1 MKKLAIV
8 FICALAIVASCS
20 KKTTAPTTAAPTPPP
35 APTQPA
41 PQPQSAADEATL
53 KLFAQHCGKCHGP
66 TGVEGRAP
74 KLWNMHESKAQ
85 IVDIIKN
92 GMGRMPALG
101 GDMSNA
107 EAELLADYVL
117 TIKKP

>member
-20 KKTTAPTTAAPTPPP
+20 KKTTAPTTAAPTPPL

-41 PQPQSAADEATL
+41 PASADASL
-53 KLFAQHCGKCHGP
+53 KLFQAHCSKCHGP

-74 KLWNMHESKAQ
+74 KLWDMHHSKAEV
-85 IVDIIKN
+85 VDIIKN
-92 GMGRMPALG
+92 GAGRMPALG

-107 EAELLADYVL
+107 EAEQIADYVL
-117 TIKKP
+117 TLKKP

>member
-8 FICALAIVASCS
+8 FVCALALVASCS
-20 KKTTAPTTAAPTPPP
+20 KKTTAPTTSANTA
-35 APTQPA
+35 QPA
-41 PQPQSAADEATL
+41 PQPQAVDATL
-53 KLFAQHCGKCHGP
+53 KLFQQHCGKCHGP
-66 TGVEGRAP
+66 TGIEGRAP
-74 KLWNMHESKAQ
+74 KLWNMHHDKAE

-92 GMGRMPALG
+92 GEGRMPALG

-117 TIKKP
+117 TLKKP